1 VKAVKIST
9 TTATSKKR
17 MAKLVMIGS
26 RGDGYLL
33 GKQDRRHGAPGGPT
47 A

>member
-1 VKAVKIST
+1 MKIST

-17 MAKLVMIGS
+17 MKVVMIGP
-26 RGDGYLL
+26 RDDAYRPA
-33 GKQDRRHGAPGGPT
+33 KQDRRHVGSGGVI

>member
-17 MAKLVMIGS
+17 MKAVMIEP
-26 RGDGYLL
+26 RGDGHPG
-33 GKQDRRHGAPGGPT
+33 GKQDRRHRVAPRPI